1 MAKRLFLLL
10 FSGLLGVIVT
20 PGFLLAGPTEVKSS
34 DFPAT
39 QSVTVV
45 EESKEEK
52 TTDEEKDDESEAKEE
67 DSEEKTISDNTQA
80 VSTTNR
86 ENNTASVSSAPVRE
100 EPAPVYVAPA
110 DSITIAGRT
119 LRIVDVSDTAV
130 DSGDHVNKYGNNFL
144 YGHNSSAVFGNL
156 VSMGVGSTF
165 SITYGGV
172 TTNYQVSKVTIFE
185 KDVASGKL
193 QLNGSGNYMRA
204 VSNGKSDGVKH
215 DFAIMTC
222 YGTSYGNGDASHRLV
237 LFADEI

>member
-34 DFPAT
+34 DFPVS

-67 DSEEKTISDNTQA
+67 DSEEKTTSDNTQA

-86 ENNTASVSSAPVRE
+86 ENNTASVSSTPVRE

-130 DSGDHVNKYGNNFL
+130 DSGDHVNKYGSSFL

>member
-34 DFPAT
+34 DFPVS
-39 QSVTVV
+39 QSVEIS
-45 EESKEEK
+45 EENEEK
-52 TTDEEKDDESEAKEE
+52 KTNNEEKKDESDDKNE
-67 DSEEKTISDNTQA
+67 DSEEKSTPDNAQI
-80 VSTTNR
+80 VSATNR
-86 ENNTASVSSAPVRE
+86 GDNHTSSTPVRE
-100 EPAPVYVAPA
+100 EPTPVYVAPA

-130 DSGDHVNKYGNNFL
+130 DSGDHVNKYGSNFL

-156 VSMGVGSTF
+156 VNMGVGSTF

-193 QLNGSGNYMRA
+193 QLDGSGNYMRA